1 MYPRLA
7 LIIICLLCSHILS
20 AQKRVYKIVESRLT
34 KLDTFSVYFEVS
46 DFSLNKL
53 AQKKLDSIGTILKGN
68 EKINL
73 YGFTDQRGENNT
85 NLSLSQNRI
94 AAVKTYLL
102 SKGLQDSNLISHNQ
116 GVQQSANTETALGK
130 CRRVDL
136 IINSSLPCPEQGIK
150 EQLHSFYYRFEYI
163 QMEDSVQ
170 KKFNNIINAL
180 LKNRCMKAI
189 INTHKIC
196 VVCQMKDRSTA
207 QNLDMEKI
215 EPEATAE
222 GRKEEL
228 YNLAIAKGVNKNQLE
243 VRVANVGCISTT
255 NKLFLMGSIED
266 IYIHQ
271 LRVDIKLL
279 SR

>member
-7 LIIICLLCSHILS
+7 LIILSLLCSNILM
-20 AQKRVYKIVESRLT
+20 AQKRVYKIVESRLN
-34 KLDTFSVYFEVS
+34 KFDTCSVYFDVS
-46 DFSLNKL
+46 DYSLNQP
-53 AQKKLDSIGTILKGN
+53 AQKKLDSIRTILKGN

-73 YGFTDQRGENNT
+73 YGFTDQRGENNS
-85 NLSLSQNRI
+85 NLNLSQNRM
-94 AAVKTYLL
+94 AAVKSYLL
-102 SKGLQDSNLISHNQ
+102 SKGMQDSNLICHNQ
-116 GVQQSANTETALGK
+116 GAQESANTETALGK

-136 IINSSLPCPEQGIK
+136 IINSSLPCPEQVVK
-150 EQLHSFYYRFEYI
+150 EPLLSFYYRFEYI

-170 KKFNNIINAL
+170 KKFNNIINEL

-189 INTHKIC
+189 INIHKIC
-196 VVCQMKDRSTA
+196 IVCQMKDRSTA

-228 YNLAIAKGVNKNQLE
+228 YNRAIAKGVNKNQLE
-243 VRVANVGCISTT
+243 VRVVNVGCISTT

-266 IYIHQ
+266 IYVHQ
-271 LRVDIKLL
+271 LRVDIKLI